1 MFSIIKTELPEYALL
16 QRYRENGSYT
26 DCYLSRLSREVSFSE
41 YLAAFYT
48 TLLFKAE
55 RAVLKWFL
63 SIPSTDDEARQLA
76 EGTTDAWAAWIV
88 EGRSANQLLMK
99 DYQGRTRSWFMSET
113 LECGAARETRLYFG
127 SAVVPIERQSS
138 GRTVFGFGFQA
149 LIGFHKLYSVALLS
163 AATSAL
169 RSQGSG
175 DGAA

>member
-41 YLAAFYT
+41 Y
-48 TLLFKAE
+48 
-55 RAVLKWFL
+55 
-63 SIPSTDDEARQLA
+63 I
-76 EGTTDAWAAWIV
+76 
-88 EGRSANQLLMK
+88 
-99 DYQGRTRSWFMSET
+99 QGRTRSWFMSET

-149 LIGFHKLYSVALLS
+149 LVGFHKLYSVALLS